1 MSTSAGCC
9 ARSAL
14 VGFVSGVPVI
24 HDLDTPG
31 CRSETNAAGAVVAA
45 VLARMGGRRADVIV
59 YRDSTGQF
67 EGLLV
72 DDDDS
77 FAGFL
82 PLGGARSLAE
92 ALARLPEALAA
103 LRAPDAQ
110 Q

>member
-1 MSTSAGCC
+1 M
-9 ARSAL
+9 
-14 VGFVSGVPVI
+14 
-24 HDLDTPG
+24 
-31 CRSETNAAGAVVAA
+31 
-45 VLARMGGRRADVIV
+45 
-59 YRDSTGQF
+59 
-67 EGLLV
+67 
-72 DDDDS
+72 DDNDS

>member
-1 MSTSAGCC
+1 M
-9 ARSAL
+9 
-14 VGFVSGVPVI
+14 
-24 HDLDTPG
+24 
-31 CRSETNAAGAVVAA
+31 
-45 VLARMGGRRADVIV
+45 
-59 YRDSTGQF
+59 
-67 EGLLV
+67 

-82 PLGGARSLAE
+82 PLGARSLAE